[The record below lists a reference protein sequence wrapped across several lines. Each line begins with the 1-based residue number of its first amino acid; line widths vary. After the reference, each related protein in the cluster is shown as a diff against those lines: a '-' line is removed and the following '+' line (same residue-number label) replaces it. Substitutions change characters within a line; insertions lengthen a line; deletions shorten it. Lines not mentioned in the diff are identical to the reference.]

1 MPCKCIGAVDV
12 TIFRYPD
19 SKEGVE
25 LKQFFDRKGVC
36 YEDLDVSQDPKE
48 LQRMREL
55 SGQVERPVAL
65 IDEKVVIGYDPV
77 ELEPLVPSFF

>member
-1 MPCKCIGAVDV
+1 MPCKCMGSVDV
-12 TIFRYPD
+12 TIFHSAD
-19 SKEGVE
+19 SREWIE

-36 YEDLDVSQDPKE
+36 YEDLDVTKDVQE

-55 SGQVERPVAL
+55 SGQVDRPVAL
-65 IDEKVVIGYDPV
+65 INDKVVIGYDPV

>member
-1 MPCKCIGAVDV
+1 MPCKCMGSVD
-12 TIFRYPD
+12 ISLFRMPD
-19 SKEGVE
+19 SVEGNQ
-25 LKQFFDRKGVC
+25 LKAFFNRKGVAF
-36 YEDLDVSQDPKE
+36 EDLDVSKDPQE

-65 IDEKVVIGYDPV
+65 INDKVVVGYDPV

>member
-1 MPCKCIGAVDV
+1 MPCKCMGSVDV
-12 TIFRYPD
+12 TIYHTSD
-19 SKEGVE
+19 SNELRE

-36 YEDLDVSQDPKE
+36 YEDLAVTEDSKE

-55 SGQVERPVAL
+55 SGQAERPVVL
-65 IDEKVVIGYDPV
+65 IDDKVVVGYDPA

>member
-1 MPCKCIGAVDV
+1 MPCKCLGAVDV
-12 TIFRYPD
+12 TIFRTTD
-19 SKEGVE
+19 SKEGIE

-36 YEDLDVSQDPKE
+36 YEDMDVTKDPKE
-48 LQRMREL
+48 LQRMIEL
-55 SGQVERPVAL
+55 SGQAERPIAL